1 MTISPLTTAV
11 DIHKALAHPARL
23 RILAMLRGGEL
34 CVCQLIA
41 VVRSAPSTVSA
52 HLTELR
58 RAGLVAERKLGKW
71 VHVRLTADE
80 QAQRLLEPV
89 FAGVA
94 DDPQIAADAALLER
108 LRGVKLVDLIRA
120 GRDPARL
127 GIAACCPPAPK
138 AGEAGS

>member
-1 MTISPLTTAV
+1 MTTSPLASAV
-11 DIHKALAHPARL
+11 ETHKALAHPARL

-41 VVRSAPSTVSA
+41 VVRSAPSTISA

-58 RAGLVAERKLGKW
+58 RAGMVEERKLGKW
-71 VHVRLTADE
+71 VHVRFAADPGVR
-80 QAQRLLEPV
+80 ALLEPV
-89 FAGVA
+89 FAALAEDAQV
-94 DDPQIAADAALLER
+94 AADAALLER
-108 LRGVKLVDLIRA
+108 LRGVELVALTRA